1 MECVLHVKFCGRFAD
16 TGGFAV
22 SLRAGAP
29 FRVVI
34 FVMNR
39 AIILEPALA
48 WSGALRRTVDARPEY
63 GSWLEEAAQQ
73 PIDRHR
79 LQQWFLEL
87 GGTVDGILPT
97 DALRPILRRLRQR
110 VFHTLMV
117 RDIAAAAPLQEVV
130 LAMSLLADLAVAQA
144 YRSVAHELAGSHGIP
159 LDPDTGRPQEMIV
172 VGMGK
177 LGGRELNV
185 SSDIDLIM
193 LYGEDGETDGRRA
206 ISHYEFYARTTQ
218 RMMPVLSEIDG
229 DGQVFRTD
237 LRLRPDGDSGPLA
250 WSLDALENYLVVQG
264 REWERYAWIKAR
276 NLRVQAFEGSDP
288 TSQWQHLE
296 SLRTPFVY
304 RKYFDF
310 DALSSLREL
319 RERIRQDWQR
329 RALARTGVDA
339 VHNIKLGEGGI
350 REIEFVVQLTQLIR
364 GGRLPSLQRANLLA
378 ALRCQK
384 TSGLIDDDMAS
395 RLEDAYVFLRRV
407 EHMLQYRE
415 DEQTHL
421 LPRDPSVEVGLA
433 AAMGMAPDDF
443 KQTLDEHRRY
453 VSAAFHDAF
462 RIAGVATPT
471 QSAPETTPA
480 EPDATG
486 MGEFIQTHM
495 GADAERVCQRLDAML
510 ASHRIRSL
518 PTVSRKRLDKLLP
531 ALLAAAADTDAPATT
546 AIRLFEL
553 VEHIAQRSAYM
564 ALLAEYP
571 ETLARVTRIVGA
583 SPWASQ
589 YLNRYPVLLDG
600 LIEWHTLMEAPNIT
614 EIGQQLARELDASVL
629 PDGKPD
635 VEKQMNLMRDLQHQ
649 ITFQLLAQ
657 DLEGRLTIEALADRL
672 SELADLLLSETIR
685 RTWPLVQP
693 RGADAA
699 TAPRFAVIAYGK
711 LGGKEIGYASDL
723 DLVFLY
729 DDPDDE
735 AVERYVKLG
744 RRMVSWLSTMTS
756 SGRLYEIDLRLRPDG
771 DAGLLAVSCDGFARY
786 QREHAWIW
794 EHQAITRA
802 RFCAGDPAL
811 GEKFEA
817 IRREILL
824 RERDPV
830 QLRAAVQEM
839 REKIRAGH
847 PNHGTDFDL
856 KHDPG
861 GMVDIE
867 FVTQY
872 LVLLHA
878 RHHPEL
884 LGNLGNIALLG
895 LAARAGL
902 IPAELAERVAEAYR
916 VLRRR
921 QHALRLQGAEKA
933 RLPSDQLVAERA
945 AVRELW
951 DRVIGEA

>member
-1 MECVLHVKFCGRFAD
+1 MVL
-16 TGGFAV
+16 
-22 SLRAGAP
+22 
-29 FRVVI
+29 
-34 FVMNR
+34 FVMTR
-39 AIILEPALA
+39 TIILEPALA
-48 WSGALRRTVDARPEY
+48 WSGALRRKVDASEDF
-63 GSWLEEAAQQ
+63 GTWLEQAAAA
-73 PIDRHR
+73 PLDRHR
-79 LQQWFLEL
+79 LLEWFTEL
-87 GGTVDGILPT
+87 GGTPDAAT
-97 DALRPILRRLRQR
+97 DPDTTRRVLRRLRQR
-110 VFHTLMV
+110 VFFTLMV
-117 RDIAAAAPLQEVV
+117 RDVNGAASLQEVV
-130 LAMSLLADLAVAQA
+130 TGMSLLADLAITHA
-144 YRSVAHELAGSHGIP
+144 YRSVARGLAEVHGVP
-159 LDPDTGRPQEMIV
+159 LDPETGKPQEMII

-193 LYGEDGETDGRRA
+193 LYGENGETNGRRPL
-206 ISHYEFYARTTQ
+206 SHYEFYARLTQ
-218 RMMPVLSEIDG
+218 RMMPVLSDIDA

-250 WSLDALENYLVVQG
+250 WSLAALENYLVVQG
-264 REWERYAWIKAR
+264 REWERYAWLKAR
-276 NLRVQAFEGSDP
+276 TIRAQAFEGSDP
-288 TSQWQHLE
+288 APHWQHLE

-310 DALSSLREL
+310 DALSSLRDL

-329 RALARTGVDA
+329 RALARSGVDA
-339 VHNIKLGEGGI
+339 IHNIKLGEGGI

-378 ALRCQK
+378 ALHCQK
-384 TSGLIDDDMAS
+384 KSGVIDDEVAD
-395 RLEDAYVFLRRV
+395 RLEAAYVFLRRV

-421 LPRDPSVEVGLA
+421 LPRDPAQQKGLA
-433 AAMGMAPDDF
+433 AAMGMSSADF
-443 KQTLDEHRRY
+443 DHALAEHRHH
-453 VSAAFHDAF
+453 VSHAFKDAF
-462 RIAGVATPT
+462 RIAGVATPRT
-471 QSAPETTPA
+471 PVADTAPHPPEGGVMP
-480 EPDATG
+480 
-486 MGEFIQTHM
+486 EFIATHM
-495 GADAERVCQRLDAML
+495 GDDAEAVCRRLDAML

-518 PTVSRKRLDKLLP
+518 PNVSRRRLDKLLP
-531 ALLAAAADTDAPATT
+531 ALLAAAAGTETPGAT

-571 ETLARVTRIVGA
+571 ETLARVTRIVAA

-589 YLNRYPVLLDG
+589 YLNRYPVLLDS
-600 LIEWHTLMEAPNIT
+600 LIEWHALMEAPDFN
-614 EIGQQLARELDASVL
+614 EIAQQLSRELDACVL

-649 ITFQLLAQ
+649 VSFQLLAQ
-657 DLEGRLTIEALADRL
+657 DLEGQLTVEALADRL
-672 SELADLLLSETIR
+672 SALADLLLNETIR
-685 RTWPLVQP
+685 RAWPLVQP
-693 RGADAA
+693 RGAPPAEP
-699 TAPRFAVIAYGK
+699 PRFAIIAYGK

-729 DDPDDE
+729 DDPDDN

-771 DAGLLAVSCDGFARY
+771 DAGLLAVSLEGFARY

-794 EHQAITRA
+794 EHQALTRA
-802 RFCAGDPAL
+802 RYCAGDATL
-811 GEKFEA
+811 GERFEE

-824 RERDPV
+824 RERNA
-830 QLRAAVQEM
+830 QELRAAVREM

-847 PNHGTDFDL
+847 PNPSSDFDL
-856 KHDPG
+856 KHDAG

-867 FVTQY
+867 FITQY
-872 LVLLHA
+872 LVLLHS
-878 RHHPEL
+878 REHPAL

-895 LAARAGL
+895 LAAKAGL
-902 IPAELAERVAEAYR
+902 IPTDLAQRVADAYR
-916 VLRRR
+916 TLRRR

-933 RLPSDQLVAERA
+933 RVPSDQLREERE
-945 AVRELW
+945 AVRQLW
-951 DRVIGEA
+951 EMVIGG

>member
-1 MECVLHVKFCGRFAD
+1 MTR
-16 TGGFAV
+16 T
-22 SLRAGAP
+22 
-29 FRVVI
+29 
-34 FVMNR
+34 
-39 AIILEPALA
+39 IILEPAQA
-48 WSGALRRTVDARPEY
+48 WSGALRRKVDAQPDFAL
-63 GSWLEEAAQQ
+63 WLEQAAQQ
-73 PIDRHR
+73 PLDRHR
-79 LQQWFLEL
+79 LQQWFTEL
-87 GGTVDGILPT
+87 GGTLGRAVDTPS
-97 DALRPILRRLRQR
+97 LRQVLRRLRQR
-110 VFHTLMV
+110 VFYTLMV
-117 RDIAAAAPLQEVV
+117 RDIAGAASLQEVV
-130 LAMSLLADLAVAQA
+130 IAMSLLADLAVAEA
-144 YRSVAHELAGSHGIP
+144 YRSVANDLAGTHGVP
-159 LDPDTGRPQEMIV
+159 LDPESGKPQEMIIL
-172 VGMGK
+172 GMGK

-193 LYGEDGETDGRRA
+193 LYSEDGETTGRRP
-206 ISHYEFYARTTQ
+206 ISHYEFYARLTQ
-218 RMMPVLSEIDG
+218 RMMPVLAEIDG

-250 WSLDALENYLVVQG
+250 WSLTALENYLVVQG

-276 NLRVQAFEGSDP
+276 NLRVQAFEGSEPDN
-288 TSQWQHLE
+288 QWQHLE

-319 RERIRQDWQR
+319 RERIRLDWQR
-329 RALARTGVDA
+329 RALARSGVDA

-364 GGRLPSLQRANLLA
+364 GGRMPSLQRANLQA

-384 TSGLIDDDMAS
+384 ASGVIDDDVAA
-395 RLEDAYVFLRRV
+395 RLENAYVFLRRV

-421 LPRDPSVEVGLA
+421 LPRDPELQASLA
-433 AAMGMAPDDF
+433 AAMGMSPGDF
-443 KQTLDEHRRY
+443 EHALKTHRKY
-453 VSAAFHDAF
+453 VAEAFHDAF
-462 RIAGVATPT
+462 RIAGVST
-471 QSAPETTPA
+471 SAAPSANEPA
-480 EPDATG
+480 PPQADGSVMAEFIRSH
-486 MGEFIQTHM
+486 MGEE
-495 GADAERVCQRLDAML
+495 ADAVCRRLDAML
-510 ASHRIRSL
+510 SGHRIRSL
-518 PTVSRKRLDKLLP
+518 PTASRKRLDKLLP
-531 ALLAAAADTDAPATT
+531 ALLAAAAGTDNPATT
-546 AIRLFEL
+546 ATRLFEL

-571 ETLARVTRIVGA
+571 ETLARVTRIVSA

-589 YLNRYPVLLDG
+589 YLNRYPVLLDS
-600 LIEWHTLMEAPNIT
+600 LIEWHSLMEAIDFADI
-614 EIGQQLARELDASVL
+614 EQQLTRELDASVL
-629 PDGKPD
+629 PDGRPD
-635 VEKQMNLMRDLQHQ
+635 VEKQMNLMRDIQHQ
-649 ITFQLLAQ
+649 VSFQLLAQ
-657 DLEGRLTIEALADRL
+657 DLEGRLTVEALADRL
-672 SELADLLLSETIR
+672 SELADLLLAETIR
-685 RTWPLVQP
+685 RAWPLVQP
-693 RGADAA
+693 RGAAGEAA
-699 TAPRFAVIAYGK
+699 DELAPPRFAIIAYGK

-729 DDPDDE
+729 DDPDDD
-735 AVERYVKLG
+735 AAERYVKLG

-771 DAGLLAVSCDGFARY
+771 DAGLLAVSLEGFARY

-802 RFCAGDPAL
+802 RFCAGDAEL
-811 GEKFEA
+811 GERFEA

-824 RERDPV
+824 REREPA
-830 QLRAAVQEM
+830 QLRAAVKEM

-847 PNHGTDFDL
+847 PNHSGDFDL
-856 KHDPG
+856 KHDAG

-878 RHHPEL
+878 REHPEL

-895 LAARAGL
+895 LAAKAGL
-902 IPAELAERVAEAYR
+902 IPEKLAVQVAEAYR

-933 RLPSDQLVAERA
+933 RVGNGELVGERE
-945 AVRELW
+945 AVRGLW
-951 DRVIGEA
+951 GLVVA